1 MHMDEFMI
9 LLNCNISGGESFD
22 YNYYELLM
30 KYIIISPRIPSLFQ
44 NNNIHHHYNCGCCRC
59 CSNNNWMNLI

>member
-44 NNNIHHHYNCGCCRC
+44 NNNIPHHTIVVVVDVV
-59 CSNNNWMNLI
+59 LITIG

>member
-1 MHMDEFMI
+1 MDEFMI

-30 KYIIISPRIPSLFQ
+30 KYIIISPRILSLFQ
-44 NNNIHHHYNCGCCRC
+44 NNKYIIITIVVVVDVV
-59 CSNNNWMNLI
+59 LITIG

>member
-1 MHMDEFMI
+1 MDEFMI

-44 NNNIHHHYNCGCCRC
+44 NNNIHHHAIVVVVDVV
-59 CSNNNWMNLI
+59 LITIG